1 MFDSN
6 VCLIYTIKQTFEL
19 IMNINQNSLF
29 AEPTLP
35 RNKILL
41 TALQLFAELGFE
53 RATVRQ
59 IAMQA
64 QVNVSAIAYYFG
76 DKVGLYKA
84 AYTEPMG
91 SPKDDIALFDSPK
104 LTLEQA
110 LNGLFSGFIEP
121 LKQNIYVKQCIRL
134 HMREMVEPT
143 GLWQQEIDDGIAPYQ
158 HALNLV
164 LQKHLGLLST
174 DDDLQRLSTS
184 IVAMG
189 VHLYVGREVI
199 EKVCPQIIN
208 NNNALM
214 QTQQRLV
221 MFAMSMIKAE
231 KERRKQLS

>member
-1 MFDSN
+1 M
-6 VCLIYTIKQTFEL
+6 QA
-19 IMNINQNSLF
+19 NQNSLF
-29 AEPTLP
+29 TEPNLP

-41 TALQLFAELGFE
+41 TALSLFAELGFE

-59 IAMQA
+59 IAKVA
-64 QVNVSAIAYYFG
+64 QVNVSAISYYFG

-91 SPKDDIALFDSPK
+91 SPKDDIALFDSPN

-110 LNGLFSGFIEP
+110 LSGLFSGFIEP

-164 LQKHLGLLST
+164 LQKHLSLLST

-208 NNNALM
+208 NNDALM
-214 QTQQRLV
+214 QTQHRLV

>member
-1 MFDSN
+1 M
-6 VCLIYTIKQTFEL
+6 LTT
-19 IMNINQNSLF
+19 QNSLF
-29 AEPTLP
+29 TEPDLP

-41 TALQLFAELGFE
+41 TALALFAEFGFE

-59 IAMQA
+59 IAKLA
-64 QVNVSAIAYYFG
+64 RVNISAISYYFG

-91 SPKDDIALFDSPK
+91 SPKDDIALFDSPN

-121 LKQNIYVKQCIRL
+121 LKQNKYVAFCIRL

-143 GLWQQEIDDGIAPYQ
+143 GLWQQEIDDGIQPYQ

-164 LQKHLGLLST
+164 LQNHLGLLT
-174 DDDLQRLSTS
+174 IDDDCHRLSTS

-199 EKVCPQIIN
+199 EKICPQMIN
-208 NNNALM
+208 TDQALM
-214 QTQQRLV
+214 QTQLRLV

-231 KERRKQLS
+231 KERRK